1 MQHNSSSEQLSDT
14 PVLDKDFHSK
24 CTQRPCPK
32 TTPDSTG
39 PIQYRPYTVQASTGP
54 IQYMWGQNP
63 IWCNVHNSPSEP
75 FCQSDP
81 LRNPSHPLQLT
92 PYNLD
97 FPEVFQKCPFPPPIK
112 AFEAQFVRW
121 ASSCKF
127 QSIFT
132 IELLSRNTCD
142 LFLYSIADDAFVR
155 FLFSSTVLSS
165 PFPICSCMY
174 APYILGAN
182 TSVMYM

>member
-1 MQHNSSSEQLSDT
+1 MQHNSFSEQLLDT
-14 PVLDKDFHSK
+14 PVLDKDFHS
-24 CTQRPCPK
+24 
-32 TTPDSTG
+32 
-39 PIQYRPYTVQASTGP
+39 QYRVHALKLRPTVQTLYSTSP
-54 IQYMWGQNP
+54 IQYMRGQNP

-97 FPEVFQKCPFPPPIK
+97 FPEVFEKCPFSPPIK

-142 LFLYSIADDAFVR
+142 FFLCSIADDAFVR
-155 FLFSSTVLSS
+155 FLLSLTVLSS

-182 TSVMYM
+182 TSVM